1 MHGFY
6 ILVMEDFKSSKKYAA
21 ILDESRKLFW
31 KYGVRRVSVEEICDA
46 AKTSKMTF
54 YRFFP
59 NKIELA
65 KSVLDQF
72 YQESMT
78 AFRKIIREDSSAAE
92 KMHQLIRM
100 KLEGSYDISTEFIQ
114 DFLINADI
122 GLSSYLNEIVN
133 RFWKEGIKE
142 FKTGQEEGWIRKDLN
157 VEFLFYFSQKI
168 IPLMNDKEL
177 LKLFKSPHE
186 MVAELSNLI
195 VYGITP
201 LKKE

>member
-1 MHGFY
+1 
-6 ILVMEDFKSSKKYAA
+6 MEDFKSSKKYSA
-21 ILDESRKLFW
+21 ILEESRKLFW
-31 KYGVRRVSVEEICDA
+31 KYGVRRVSVEEICRTSS
-46 AKTSKMTF
+46 TSKMTF

-65 KSVLDQF
+65 KTVLDQF
-72 YQESMT
+72 YKESMT
-78 AFRKIIREDSSAAE
+78 AFRKIIRENSSAAE

-100 KLEGSYDISTEFIQ
+100 KLEGTYDISTEFIQ
-114 DFLINADI
+114 DFLINTDI
-122 GLSSYLNEIVN
+122 GLSSYLNEILSG
-133 RFWKEGIKE
+133 FWKEAVEE

-168 IPLMNDKEL
+168 IPVMNDQEL

-186 MVAELSNLI
+186 LVAELANLI

-201 LKKE
+201 LNRE